1 MKVGIVGA
9 GLQGKRRASVFQGNS
24 KSRVEAV
31 ACGHDSDIESS
42 QKLANAIQADMHAN
56 WREIISDPE
65 IEAIIVCTPPHLHS
79 EISIAAME
87 AGKHVLC
94 EKPLARTIDE
104 AEAMIRKAKQTDK
117 VLKCG
122 FNHRHHPAI
131 LQARSWIDNGR
142 IDQLDF
148 ARCKYGICGRIGYET
163 EWRANPQLVG
173 GGQLMEQG
181 IHAIDLFRWFLGDF
195 AEVSAFTS
203 TKYWKIEP
211 LEDTAFVLLRSR
223 DGKCADLYTSLMIW
237 KNTFSFELIGHEGY
251 ISIEGLGGS
260 YGTERAVLGKR
271 NSNKP
276 FAEEVIE
283 YRGPDESWKNEWEEF
298 ENAIKQR
305 REPLGSAKDGL
316 QAMRLVQA
324 AYESN
329 RTGAVVS
336 M

>member
-9 GLQGKRRASVFQGNS
+9 GLQAKRRASVFQGNS
-24 KSRVEAV
+24 KSRIEAV
-31 ACGHDSDIESS
+31 ACGHDGDIQSS
-42 QKLANAIQADMHAN
+42 QKLADAIKADMRAN

-87 AGKHVLC
+87 SGKHVLC
-94 EKPLARTIDE
+94 EKPLARTVDQ
-104 AEAMIRKAKQTDK
+104 AESMIRKAKQTGK

-131 LQARSWIDNGR
+131 LQARRWVDSGQIG
-142 IDQLDF
+142 QLDF
-148 ARCKYGICGRIGYET
+148 ARCKYGICGRIGYEN
-163 EWRANPQLVG
+163 EWRANPKLVG

-195 AEVSAFTS
+195 TEVTAFTS
-203 TKYWKIEP
+203 TKYWKNDL
-211 LEDTAFVLLRSR
+211 LEDSAFVLLRSR
-223 DGKCADLYTSLMIW
+223 DGKTADLYTSLMIW
-237 KNTFSFELIGHEGY
+237 KNTFSFELTGHEGY
-251 ISIEGLGGS
+251 VSIEGLGGS

-276 FAEEVIE
+276 FAEQIIE

-298 ENAIKQR
+298 EDAIKQG
-305 REPLGSAKDGL
+305 REPLGSAEDGL
-316 QAMRLVQA
+316 QAMRLVLA

-329 RTGAVVS
+329 RTGSVVS
-336 M
+336 I

>member
-1 MKVGIVGA
+1 M
-9 GLQGKRRASVFQGNS
+9 FQSISN
-24 KSRVEAV
+24 SRVDAV
-31 ACGHDSDIESS
+31 ACGHDGDIQSS
-42 QKLANAIQADMHAN
+42 QKLANEIHADMRAN
-56 WREIISDPE
+56 WHEVTSDPN

-94 EKPLARTIDE
+94 EKPLARTLAE
-104 AEAMIRKAKQTDK
+104 AESMIRTAKQTGK

-131 LQARSWIDNGR
+131 LQTRSWIDNGL
-142 IDQLDF
+142 IGQLDF
-148 ARCKYGICGRIGYET
+148 ARCKYGICGRIGYES
-163 EWRANPQLVG
+163 EWRANQKLVG

-181 IHAIDLFRWFLGDF
+181 IHALDLFRWFLGDF
-195 AEVSAFTS
+195 VEVSAFTS
-203 TKYWKIEP
+203 TKYWKIAP

-223 DGKCADLYTSLMIW
+223 NGKSADLYTSLMIW

-251 ISIEGLGGS
+251 VSVEGLGGS

-271 NSNKP
+271 NSDKP
-276 FAEEVIE
+276 FAEESIE
-283 YRGPDESWKNEWEEF
+283 YRGPDESWKNEWQEF
-298 ENAIKQR
+298 ENAIMQG
-305 REPLGSAKDGL
+305 REPLGSAEDGL

-329 RTGAVVS
+329 RTGAVVPV
-336 M
+336 